1 MLLPFISTIQKLSYN
16 FSEEIMLICSK
27 YTEPFS
33 FRPEK
38 YYRILIMKIA
48 IIGGGLTGLVAAH
61 RLVQDH
67 EVDLFE
73 KMPYLGGCL
82 SSYNINDYY
91 IERYYHHCFSTDNS
105 LFTLIT
111 EMGLIDKLEWKT
123 GTTGYCSGNK
133 IYRLN
138 TPLEILLYPE
148 LSFMD
153 KVKLARLTFR
163 SKKTDLRTLD
173 DVTAEQYILAHLG
186 KNIYSSFFEPL
197 LKSKFGERRK
207 EVSAAWLLSRIAIR
221 SNRGVSG
228 EHLGY
233 LNGGFH
239 QLIDALEKSIMQ
251 NSGII
256 LKQTPVS
263 SVSHKNG
270 AWEAN
275 GNRYDT
281 IISTIP
287 PQEFE
292 RMGGPVIPPVPYQG
306 AACMTLALERDVT
319 EGIYWLNIKDEAP
332 YGAVV
337 AHTNFVPMNRY
348 GEHIVYLASY
358 FTGTVAPR
366 LDIRM
371 LEDFCTRFSV
381 TRDEIH
387 WYKMAV
393 DPWAGPVFTTGYR
406 SVIPAFEHQ
415 GLFMAGMFSPT
426 NYPERSMEG
435 SVRAGSEVAAYI
447 KTWSTHGRT

>member
-1 MLLPFISTIQKLSYN
+1 LQY
-16 FSEEIMLICSK
+16 

-48 IIGGGLTGLVAAH
+48 VIGGGLTGLVAAY

-73 KMPYLGGCL
+73 KMPFLGGCL
-82 SSYNINDYY
+82 SSYNINNYS
-91 IERYYHHCFSTDNS
+91 IERYYHHCFSGDFS
-105 LFTLIT
+105 LFALIT

-123 GTTGYCSGNK
+123 GTTGYYAGNR

-148 LSFMD
+148 LSLMD
-153 KVKLARLTFR
+153 KVKLARLMFKA
-163 SKKTDLRTLD
+163 KKTDLKTLD
-173 DVTAEQYILAHLG
+173 DIPAEQYIKKNLG
-186 KNIYSSFFEPL
+186 ENIYSSFFEPL

-207 EVSAAWLLSRIAIR
+207 EISAAWLFGRIAIR

-233 LNGGFH
+233 LNGGFY
-239 QLIDALEKSIMQ
+239 QLIDALEKTITV
-251 NSGII
+251 NGGVI

-263 SVSHKNG
+263 SVSRKNG
-270 AWEAN
+270 SWEAN

-287 PQEFE
+287 PQELE
-292 RMGGPVIPPVPYQG
+292 RMGGPALPHVPYQG
-306 AACMTLALERDVT
+306 AACMTLALERQVT
-319 EGIYWLNIKDEAP
+319 EGIYWLNMKDAAP

-337 AHTNFVPMNRY
+337 AHTNFIPIERY
-348 GEHIVYLASY
+348 REHIVYLASY
-358 FTGTVAPR
+358 FTGTIAPR
-366 LDIRM
+366 LDSRM
-371 LEDFCTRFSV
+371 IEDFCTRFSV
-381 TRDEIH
+381 TKDEIH
-387 WYKMAV
+387 WHKMAI
-393 DPWAGPVFTTGYR
+393 DPCAGPVYTTGYR
-406 SVIPAFEHQ
+406 SLIPAFEHQ
-415 GLFMAGMFSPT
+415 GLFMAGMFSPA

-435 SVRAGSEVAAYI
+435 SVRAGSEVAACI
-447 KTWSTHGRT
+447 RTWSTHGRT

>member
-1 MLLPFISTIQKLSYN
+1 
-16 FSEEIMLICSK
+16 
-27 YTEPFS
+27 
-33 FRPEK
+33 
-38 YYRILIMKIA
+38 MKIA

-82 SSYNINDYY
+82 SSYKVNDYY
-91 IERYYHHCFSTDNS
+91 VERYYHHCFSTDKS
-105 LFTLIT
+105 LFALIT

-123 GTTGYCSGNK
+123 GTTGYCAGNK

-148 LSFMD
+148 LSLMD

-173 DVTAEQYILAHLG
+173 DVTAEQYILTHLG

-233 LNGGFH
+233 INGGFH
-239 QLIDALEKSIMQ
+239 QLIDALEKSITQ
-251 NSGII
+251 NGGII
-256 LKQTPVS
+256 LKQTQVS
-263 SVSHKNG
+263 SVSRKNG
-270 AWEAN
+270 VWEAN

-292 RMGGPVIPPVPYQG
+292 RMGGPVLPPVPYQG
-306 AACMTLALERDVT
+306 AACMTLALEREVT
-319 EGIYWLNIKDEAP
+319 EGIYWLNMKDEAP

-337 AHTNFVPMNRY
+337 AHTNFIPIKRY

-358 FTGTVAPR
+358 FTGTVTPR

-447 KTWSTHGRT
+447 KTWSTHDRT

>member
-1 MLLPFISTIQKLSYN
+1 MP
-16 FSEEIMLICSK
+16 ICSE

-48 IIGGGLTGLVAAH
+48 VIGGGLTGLVAAH

-67 EVDLFE
+67 EIDLFE
-73 KMPYLGGCL
+73 KMPFLGGCL
-82 SSYNINDYY
+82 SSYNVNNYW
-91 IERYYHHCFSTDNS
+91 IERYYHHCFFTDNS
-105 LFTLIT
+105 LFALIT
-111 EMGLIDKLEWKT
+111 DLGLIDKLEWKT
-123 GTTGYCSGNK
+123 GTTGYFAGNK

-148 LSFMD
+148 LTLMD
-153 KVKLARLTFR
+153 KVKLARLTFKA
-163 SKKTDLRTLD
+163 KKTDLKTLD
-173 DVTAEQYILAHLG
+173 NIPAEQYILKHLG

-207 EVSAAWLLSRIAIR
+207 EVSAAWLFSRIAIR

-233 LNGGFH
+233 MNGGFH
-239 QLIDALEKSIMQ
+239 QLIDALEKSITLKGGM
-251 NSGII
+251 IR
-256 LKQTPVS
+256 KQTPVD
-263 SVSHKNG
+263 SVSRKNG
-270 AWEAN
+270 TWEAN

-287 PQEFE
+287 PQELE
-292 RMGGPVIPPVPYQG
+292 RIGGPALLSVPYQG
-306 AACMTLALERDVT
+306 AACMTIALEREVT
-319 EGIYWLNIKDEAP
+319 GGIYWLNMKDEAP

-337 AHTNFVPMNRY
+337 AHTNFIPIKRY

-358 FTGTVAPR
+358 FTGTVSPR
-366 LDIRM
+366 LDLRM

-381 TRDEIH
+381 SRDEIH

-393 DPWAGPVFTTGYR
+393 DPWAGPVYTTGYR
-406 SVIPAFEHQ
+406 SLIPAFEHQ

-447 KTWSTHGRT
+447 RTWSTHGRT

>member
-1 MLLPFISTIQKLSYN
+1 
-16 FSEEIMLICSK
+16 
-27 YTEPFS
+27 
-33 FRPEK
+33 
-38 YYRILIMKIA
+38 MKIGV
-48 IIGGGLTGLVAAH
+48 IGGGLTGLVAAH
-61 RLVQDH
+61 RLVQDN

-82 SSYNINDYY
+82 SSYNVNDYW
-91 IERYYHHCFSTDNS
+91 IERYYHHCFFGDNR
-105 LFTLIT
+105 LFALMT

-123 GTTGYCSGNK
+123 GTTGYFASNK

-148 LSFMD
+148 LSLMD

-163 SKKTDLRTLD
+163 AKKTDLKTLD
-173 DVTAEQYILAHLG
+173 DIPAEQYIINHLG

-207 EVSAAWLLSRIAIR
+207 EVSAAWLFSRIAIR

-233 LNGGFH
+233 MNGGFH
-239 QLIDALEKSIMQ
+239 QLIDALENSIAL
-251 NSGII
+251 NGGII
-256 LKQTPVS
+256 RKQTPVS
-263 SVSHKNG
+263 SISRKNG

-275 GNRYDT
+275 GILYDT

-287 PQEFE
+287 PQELE
-292 RMGGPVIPPVPYQG
+292 RIGGPSLPPIPYQG

-319 EGIYWLNIKDEAP
+319 GGIYWLNMKDTSP

-337 AHTNFVPMNRY
+337 AHTNFIPFNRY

-358 FTGTVAPR
+358 FTGTVPPL
-366 LDIRM
+366 LDSRM

-381 TRDEIH
+381 TKDEIH

-393 DPWAGPVFTTGYR
+393 DPWAGPVYTTGYR
-406 SVIPAFEHQ
+406 SLIPAFEQQ
-415 GLFMAGMFSPT
+415 GIFMAGMFSTT

-435 SVRAGSEVAAYI
+435 SIRAGSEVAECLM
-447 KTWSTHGRT
+447 TRSTYGRT